1 MNAPLEPMIEHFWR
15 VPIQGG
21 QYWTSRFSK
30 CTRALAR
37 RRRRWWR
44 RPLRV
49 MHLLSD
55 ERVVPFFDEL
65 IYTHVHVH
73 VHVHVHICTYAYAY
87 AYTYERE
94 PDKEGSL
101 YIRA

>member
-1 MNAPLEPMIEHFWR
+1 
-15 VPIQGG
+15 
-21 QYWTSRFSK
+21 
-30 CTRALAR
+30 
-37 RRRRWWR
+37 
-44 RPLRV
+44 V

>member
-1 MNAPLEPMIEHFWR
+1 M
-15 VPIQGG
+15 
-21 QYWTSRFSK
+21 
-30 CTRALAR
+30 
-37 RRRRWWR
+37 
-44 RPLRV
+44 